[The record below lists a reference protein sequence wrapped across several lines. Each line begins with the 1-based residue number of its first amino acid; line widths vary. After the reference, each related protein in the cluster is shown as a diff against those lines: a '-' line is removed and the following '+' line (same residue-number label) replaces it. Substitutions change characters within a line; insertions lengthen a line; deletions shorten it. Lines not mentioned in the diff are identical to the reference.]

1 VLCASIIIM
10 VSASGCIWNEE
21 NEKKGEET
29 YVLEAVI
36 SVDKN
41 IIYENDTITFN
52 ASLSKGDIV
61 KYEWNF
67 GDNETGVGAVVTHRY
82 TEANTY
88 QVKLKITDKDN
99 NMKIKQTFVY
109 VNYKSTL
116 EGNIDKGDKTQHV
129 FAVKSA
135 AKKATII
142 LTYTPTYPPWGDRIQ
157 MENLD
162 LSVLA
167 KWNNTYEYVNCSNNT
182 NDNGKETVN
191 INRYDIMYHE
201 PGEWLAEVYYNETS
215 SSPHAGSV
223 DYYLTIEVYYNS

>member
-1 VLCASIIIM
+1 MKNVHIAVLCASIIIM

-88 QVKLKITDKDN
+88 QVKL
-99 NMKIKQTFVY
+99 
-109 VNYKSTL
+109 
-116 EGNIDKGDKTQHV
+116 
-129 FAVKSA
+129 
-135 AKKATII
+135 
-142 LTYTPTYPPWGDRIQ
+142 
-157 MENLD
+157 
-162 LSVLA
+162 
-167 KWNNTYEYVNCSNNT
+167 
-182 NDNGKETVN
+182 
-191 INRYDIMYHE
+191 
-201 PGEWLAEVYYNETS
+201 
-215 SSPHAGSV
+215 
-223 DYYLTIEVYYNS
+223 